1 MNENLTKAIRILDPV
16 DSIWRFRCRGITQY
30 IVKCHIRSIHDIDT
44 PERGLFNEEILHRH
58 VADVP
63 ENERHRPSWLCVF
76 CFSRIANII
85 VAVDTAGSVTINM
98 NAVIGKYEASVMVL
112 EGSRIRVVAPV

>member
-44 PERGLFNEEILHRH
+44 PERRLFNEEILHRH

-63 ENERHRPSWLCVF
+63 ENESIGRLGCVF
-76 CFSRIANII
+76 SAS
-85 VAVDTAGSVTINM
+85 AVYQTSPLPLIP
-98 NAVIGKYEASVMVL
+98 
-112 EGSRIRVVAPV
+112 PVP